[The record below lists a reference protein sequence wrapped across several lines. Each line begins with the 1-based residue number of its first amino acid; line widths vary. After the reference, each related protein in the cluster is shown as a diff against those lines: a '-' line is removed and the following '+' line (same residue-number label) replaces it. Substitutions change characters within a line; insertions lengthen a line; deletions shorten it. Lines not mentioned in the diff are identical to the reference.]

1 MSKKISLAD
10 IAESLRVSKTLVSL
24 VLNGKGDKY
33 GINQQTQKKVLAK
46 AKELNYIPNVLAQG
60 FRTGKTK
67 TIGLIVSD
75 ITNQFYS
82 RIARRI
88 EDYAWA
94 QGYSVIICSSD
105 ESIEKEINRIKLLQS
120 RKVDGLII
128 SSSQQNADRFSQ
140 FGSANFPH
148 VLIDRCFKNTDS
160 PCVTVDNAAGA
171 KMAAQHFFEQ
181 GLKDI
186 ALLSITPEH
195 ISTIT
200 ERTNGFLSTLAEAKI
215 NIPAEWHLKIAFSNI
230 ENEVE
235 QKLSELHKSG
245 NMPKAIFALNNNLT
259 SHCLLALRKLNISIP
274 NDIALI
280 GFDDMLYFGFN
291 QPSISA
297 VSQPVEEIGKEA
309 FDLLL
314 QQINGETIT
323 KSERFVRLPVN
334 LIVRESSTKPQ

>member
-10 IAESLRVSKTLVSL
+10 IAKSLGVSKTLVSL

-46 AKELNYIPNVLAQG
+46 AKELNYSPNVVAQG

-75 ITNQFYS
+75 ISNPFYS
-82 RIARRI
+82 RIARKV

-105 ESIEKEINRIKLLQS
+105 EDIEKEINRIKLLQS

-128 SSSQQNADRFSQ
+128 SSSQQNADRFNQ
-140 FGSANFPH
+140 FSSTNFPH
-148 VLIDRCFKNTDS
+148 VLIDRCFKNTES
-160 PCVTVDNAAGA
+160 PCITVDNTRGA
-171 KMAAQHFFEQ
+171 QIAAQHLLEQ
-181 GLKDI
+181 GIEDI

-200 ERTNGFLSTLAEAKI
+200 ERTNGFLSALAEAKI
-215 NIPAEWHLKIAFSNI
+215 NIPAEWRLKIAFSNI
-230 ENEVE
+230 ESEVE
-235 QKLSELHKSG
+235 QKLTELYKSG
-245 NMPKAIFALNNNLT
+245 NVPKAIFSLNNNLT

-280 GFDDMLYFGFN
+280 GFDDMLYFGFT

-297 VSQPVEEIGKEA
+297 ISQPVEEIGEKA

-314 QQINGETIT
+314 RQINGEMIT
-323 KSERFVRLPVN
+323 KNERFVRLPVN
-334 LIVRESSTKPQ
+334 IIVRESSTKPQ

>member
-1 MSKKISLAD
+1 MSKRISLAD
-10 IAESLRVSKTLVSL
+10 IAKSLGVSKTLVSL

-128 SSSQQNADRFSQ
+128 SSSQQNPDWFNQ
-140 FGSANFPH
+140 FRSANFPH
-148 VLIDRCFKNTDS
+148 VLIDRCFKDADS
-160 PCVTVDNAAGA
+160 PCVTVDNVAGA
-171 KMAAQHFFEQ
+171 QMGAKHFLEQ
-181 GLKDI
+181 GIKDI

-195 ISTIT
+195 ISTIS
-200 ERTNGFLSTLAEAKI
+200 ERTNGFLSALAEAKI
-215 NIPAEWHLKIAFSNI
+215 NIPTEWHLKIAFSKI
-230 ENEVE
+230 ESEME
-235 QKLSELHKSG
+235 KKLAELHKSG

-280 GFDDMLYFGFN
+280 GFDDMLYFGFT

-297 VSQPVEEIGKEA
+297 VSQPVEEIGERA
-309 FDLLL
+309 FDLILK
-314 QQINGETIT
+314 QINGEVIPE
-323 KSERFVRLPVN
+323 SERFVRLPVN
-334 LIVRESSTKPQ
+334 LIIRESSTKPQ

>member
-10 IAESLRVSKTLVSL
+10 IAKSLGVSKTLVSL
-24 VLNGKGDKY
+24 VLNKKGDKY

-46 AKELNYIPNVLAQG
+46 AKELNYSPNVVAQG

-105 ESIEKEINRIKLLQS
+105 EDVEKEINRIKLLKS

-128 SSSQQNADRFSQ
+128 SSSQQNADGFKQLR
-140 FGSANFPH
+140 NTKFPH
-148 VLIDRCFKNTDS
+148 VLIDRCFKETGS
-160 PCVTVDNAAGA
+160 PCVTVDNTTGA
-171 KMAAQHFFEQ
+171 KMAAKHFLEQ
-181 GLKDI
+181 GIKDI

-195 ISTIT
+195 ISTIS
-200 ERTNGFLSTLAEAKI
+200 ERTNGFLSALAEAKI
-215 NIPAEWHLKIAFSNI
+215 NIPTEWHLKIAFSKI
-230 ENEVE
+230 ESEME
-235 QKLSELHKSG
+235 KKLAELHKSG

-280 GFDDMLYFGFN
+280 GFDDMLYFGFT

-297 VSQPVEEIGKEA
+297 VSQPVEEIGEKA

-314 QQINGETIT
+314 RQINGEMIT

-334 LIVRESSTKPQ
+334 LIIRESSTKPQ